1 LQRDQGLRLLVL
13 DTCLEA
19 CQAAVFADGAPLAV
33 RSEGMSRGHQE
44 RLGAMVREAM
54 EETGLSFSDLDRI
67 AVTVGP
73 GSFTGLRVGIAFA
86 KGLALAADAPAVGI
100 GTLEALAASDAAP
113 GRKMAV
119 IEAGRGGLWLQ
130 PFDDQ
135 DPLGPPQNLPL
146 EEAGLAAAGRLVG
159 PTASRLAAPGQVAID
174 LAAPPVEAIARLAVS
189 NEPAPPTPLYLRPP
203 DAKPKAR

>member
-1 LQRDQGLRLLVL
+1 LQRDQRLRLLVL

-33 RSEGMSRGHQE
+33 RSEAMSRGHQE
-44 RLGAMVREAM
+44 RLGPMVREAM
-54 EETGLSFSDLDRI
+54 EEAGLSFSDLDRI

-100 GTLEALAASDAAP
+100 GTLEALAAGDAAP
-113 GRKMAV
+113 GRKTAV
-119 IEAGRGGLWLQ
+119 IEAGRGGVWRQ
-130 PFDDQ
+130 PFDGQ
-135 DPLGPPQNLPL
+135 DPLGPPQNQPL

-159 PTASRLAAPGQVAID
+159 PTASRLAAPGQAAID
-174 LAAPPVEAIARLAVS
+174 LAAPPVEAIARLAAVA
-189 NEPAPPTPLYLRPP
+189 EPAPPTPLYLRPP